1 MIPSGQH
8 EILTRAW
15 NLLARRMCIFLSS
28 ADPRRCTVGQNR
40 IVGVSV
46 LSFDDVGLVI
56 DWKKC
61 MSRSVKLA
69 TAAVILVGAVSLSGC
84 ATKSYVREQIAPVS
98 QRVDA
103 LDAKLQETDRT
114 AKSALAEAQ
123 AASGQAQNNGQ
134 RLDQLTARVDSA
146 EQQLV
151 QVQQKQQK
159 RTRH

>member
-1 MIPSGQH
+1 
-8 EILTRAW
+8 
-15 NLLARRMCIFLSS
+15 
-28 ADPRRCTVGQNR
+28 
-40 IVGVSV
+40 V